1 MKRIAHIDGNIITN
15 VSLAEDSAPLEPN
28 TMLESDAL
36 AAGYTYQVVVN
47 APSPVT
53 RRQLKR
59 WLLSHGLLE
68 QVPGLIAGIADE
80 NARAEAQIDWEDASV
95 FEVTNPL
102 VVSFAGALGMTSEEL
117 YDAWREAAL
126 IN

>member
-15 VSLAEDSAPLEPN
+15 VSLAEDAAPLEPN
-28 TMLESDAL
+28 TMLEIEAI
-36 AAGYTYQVVVN
+36 ATGYTYRTVTTT
-47 APSPVT
+47 PEPIT

-59 WLLSHGLLE
+59 WLFSQGLLE
-68 QVPGLIAGIADE
+68 QVPVLIAGIADE

-102 VVSFAGALGMTSEEL
+102 VISFANSLGMTNEEL
-117 YDAWREAAL
+117 HNAWLEAAA
-126 IN
+126 I

>member
-15 VSLAEDSAPLEPN
+15 VSLAEDTAPLEPN

-36 AAGYTYQVVVN
+36 AAGYTYRTVTIT
-47 APSPVT
+47 PEPIT

-59 WLLSHGLLE
+59 WLLAQGLLD
-68 QVPGLIAGIADE
+68 QVPTLIAGIS
-80 NARAEAQIDWEDASV
+80 NPTVRAEAEIDWADASV

-102 VVSFAGALGMTSEEL
+102 VVSLGAELGLSEAQL
-117 YDAWREAAL
+117 HSAWVEAST
-126 IN
+126 I